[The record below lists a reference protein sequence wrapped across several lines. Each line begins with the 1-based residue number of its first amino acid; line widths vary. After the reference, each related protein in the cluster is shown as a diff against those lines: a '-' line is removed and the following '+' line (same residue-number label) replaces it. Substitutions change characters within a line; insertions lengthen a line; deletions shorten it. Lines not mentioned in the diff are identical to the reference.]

1 MDFRIGTGYDVH
13 AFRDGR
19 PLILGG
25 VTVPYHSGL
34 DGHSDADVLSHAV
47 MDALLGSLSLGDI
60 GTHFPPG
67 DPEYKDISSLFL
79 LERVAEMVKSR
90 EFKLCNLD
98 SIIVAQQPKL
108 SPFLEEMRYN
118 IAQVLE
124 IEKELVSVKV
134 TTTDKLGFIGRQEGM
149 AAYATVLLKKN
160 R

>member
-25 VTVPYHSGL
+25 VKVPYHSGL

-79 LERVAEMVKSR
+79 MESVLEMVKSR
-90 EFKLCNLD
+90 EFKPCNLD

-118 IAQVLE
+118 IAQILE

>member
-1 MDFRIGTGYDVH
+1 VDFRIGTGYDVH